1 MFQRMMLLFFRPA
14 SVYTLPGFRW
24 DIFPPCA
31 APASIIGSDVLFCH
45 HNRLRICSVFYRSWD
60 QGGEESRSGRLYSR
74 ESQNLNYLEYSVCDL
89 WPKVY
94 PVQCHDQV
102 SSNGSPGCLWI
113 PSALDIASIDLNRP
127 CRFFVIHVPSEIIV
141 SPDNSVFQLMLF
153 CSSLVCF
160 LNHFERSENLFLCFE
175 SLFVPREAP
184 GTRPSQYVWST
195 LYLHWLQPGLL
206 QLVSSNPVCS
216 YSMMETTW
224 AVHVHQLYFS
234 TISEILFKYTPLNAT
249 RCVLLVTV
257 KFTFNTSL

>member
-31 APASIIGSDVLFCH
+31 APASIIGSDVLFCR
-45 HNRLRICSVFYRSWD
+45 HNRLRICSVFYRSLD

-94 PVQCHDQV
+94 PVQCHDQD
-102 SSNGSPGCLWI
+102 SSNGSQGCLWI

-141 SPDNSVFQLMLF
+141 SPDNSVFQLMYSAARSYVSWIPLKDRKTF
-153 CSSLVCF
+153 FFVLRVCLYMYQGKHQGQDLVNMFDRLYTFIDSNLAYYSL
-160 LNHFERSENLFLCFE
+160 
-175 SLFVPREAP
+175 
-184 GTRPSQYVWST
+184 
-195 LYLHWLQPGLL
+195 
-206 QLVSSNPVCS
+206 
-216 YSMMETTW
+216 
-224 AVHVHQLYFS
+224 
-234 TISEILFKYTPLNAT
+234 
-249 RCVLLVTV
+249 
-257 KFTFNTSL
+257 